1 MKSIRGRLI
10 LVLILIGLG
19 VYYLYPTVKYDSL
32 SKQEQSQ
39 FVELA
44 DLSGIPLDTLAQ
56 NVYRDDVDF
65 RSMIESSNLPP
76 ERKEQAVQKLEY
88 VRNDLGQ
95 DIKYYRPKA
104 IKLGLDLQ
112 GGMYLV
118 LEVDVVKM
126 LDNTAK
132 GKDDA
137 YDRLMTEL
145 RSRTATSDVDVF
157 DVLRQISSRDHV
169 SLNRYWGD
177 PGQNDAAVISGLTK
191 QSEDAVDRSLQ
202 ILRNRID
209 QFGVS
214 EPTITK
220 SGSRRIILEL
230 PGVKDPQRALDL
242 VGRTALLEFKIVVD
256 PDRARD
262 ILTKLDQ
269 GIAARMSGA
278 PADTALAAKK
288 DTTRTSPA
296 AAADTSKL
304 ASRDTTKA
312 DTGATEA
319 SKLFSENATDTTLA
333 PSDTSARQHPLLSLL
348 VGGSNNIVV
357 DPNNK
362 SRVTRLLSNREYQKL
377 LPSDVQ
383 FVWSAKAEPARG
395 GTGKE
400 EWILYLVRKQAEMT
414 GATLEDAQA
423 SIGSG
428 YDPEQAGKPVV
439 TLKFNRD
446 GSRIF
451 ARVTGANINKRMAI
465 DLDDKI
471 FMAPN
476 IKDKISGGNAI
487 ITGLT
492 DMAEAQEIA
501 IVLRSGALP
510 APVHVVEER
519 TVGPSLGQ
527 DSIHAGQLSLILS
540 FLAVTLFM
548 LWYYRLSGGIADF
561 AMIVNIFLLLA
572 VLAMFQFTLT
582 MPGIAGII
590 LTIGMAV
597 DANVLIFERIRE
609 ELRLGKTIRAAID
622 TGFARAFTVI
632 IDANVTTAFSG
643 IALLIY
649 GTGSIK
655 GFALTL
661 TVGIVVNVFCA
672 VVITRLIYDMA
683 TEKRQLKSLS
693 I

>member
-10 LVLILIGLG
+10 LVVILIGLG
-19 VYYLYPTVKYDSL
+19 VYYLYPTLRYNQL
-32 SKQEQSQ
+32 SKQEQTQ
-39 FVELA
+39 LVELSN
-44 DLSGIPLDTLAQ
+44 LSGIALDTLAQ

-65 RSMIESSNLPP
+65 RSMIESSDLTPD
-76 ERKEQAVQKLEY
+76 RKEQATQKLDY
-88 VRNDLGQ
+88 VRNDIGQ

-118 LEVDVVKM
+118 LEVDVVKL

-137 YDRLMTEL
+137 YDRLLAEL
-145 RSRTATSDVDVF
+145 RERTQDSDVDVF
-157 DVLRQISSRDHV
+157 DVLRQISTRDHV

-177 PGQNDAAVISGLTK
+177 PGQSDATVISTLTK
-191 QSEDAVDRSLQ
+191 QAEDAVDRSLQ

-256 PDRARD
+256 ADRARD

-269 GIAARMSGA
+269 GIAARRAGTPLDSIG
-278 PADTALAAKK
+278 AKK
-288 DTTRTSPA
+288 DTTGALA
-296 AAADTSKL
+296 AAAKAKTDTSKL
-304 ASRDTTKA
+304 ASDSTKS

-319 SKLFSENATDTTLA
+319 SKLFNENMA
-333 PSDTSARQHPLLSLL
+333 DTSLAADTSSREHPLLSLL

-357 DPNNK
+357 DPDNK
-362 SRVTRLLSNREYQKL
+362 SRVTRLLSNRDYRKL
-377 LPSDVQ
+377 IPSDVQ
-383 FVWSAKAEPARG
+383 FVWSAKPEPQRS

-400 EWILYLVRKQAEMT
+400 EWILYLVKKQAEMT

-439 TLKFNRD
+439 TLKFNRE

-476 IKDKISGGNAI
+476 IKDKISGGSAI
-487 ITGLT
+487 ITGLA
-492 DMAEAQEIA
+492 DMNEAQEIA

-519 TVGPSLGQ
+519 TVGPSLGR
-527 DSIHAGQLSLILS
+527 DSIRAGQTSLIIS

-548 LWYYRLSGGIADF
+548 LWYYRLSGGIADL
-561 AMIVNIFLLLA
+561 AMVINIFLLLA

-649 GTGSIK
+649 GSGSIK

-672 VVITRLIYDMA
+672 VVITRLIYDLA
-683 TEKRQLKSLS
+683 TEKRQLKTLS